1 MTRFEVF
8 LKLQVLSNSRVFCCA
23 VGYPHLSQLAVRQ
36 AVWVRVRVMVQNM
49 GLEAA
54 PSAVALKKS
63 TSIQRVSVQ
72 GRHCKS
78 SWCTSRPASV
88 SSSGTILSEEGH
100 RGLEGGFNSAE
111 SCPTS
116 SGILAYISNF
126 FLFYLLLSAC

>member
-1 MTRFEVF
+1 M
-8 LKLQVLSNSRVFCCA
+8 LSNLRVFCSA

-72 GRHCKS
+72 GRHCRS
-78 SWCTSRPASV
+78 SWCPSRPASV

-111 SCPTS
+111 SCPATS
-116 SGILAYISNF
+116 SGILAYIPNF
-126 FLFYLLLSAC
+126 FLFYLLLNAC